1 MTCNDVRDDLETFV
15 DGALGAAREAAVRA
29 HLDACPDCRRAVEEA
44 RAFSAALGEGIRRHV
59 GAIVPPPGAKVALL
73 ARLGGTAAAPAPAPR
88 LRRLALAAAASVL
101 VGLGAGLAYR
111 TLGPGGGAA
120 EDPGRT
126 PLAARVAELEAV
138 RAWQDDLARAVERN
152 PADRPLGLV
161 ACAYL
166 PPERGRALL
175 KDRLGIE
182 PSEEAVRAAWPD
194 AAQPVVRLARS
205 TRTGKR
211 SSELLFVQTSDGRVH
226 VEHTERS
233 NGDETKTTLD
243 AASWEILAA
252 QNAELCRA
260 LEIVDAE
267 GRLIAGLPIP
277 SEPQLRREV
286 AGALASGTAPRGA
299 ARRLLALRLAPR
311 VKSADEL
318 ERELRAVAA
327 AAPRPAAAPAIPGA
341 GLLRDAV
348 RRLEAETGA
357 ARLPDAEWV
366 DAMACLDR
374 LRQP

>member
-1 MTCNDVRDDLETFV
+1 MTCNDVRDDLESFV
-15 DGALGAAREAAVRA
+15 DGALDAGRADAVRA
-29 HLDACPDCRRAVEEA
+29 HLDACPDCRRAAGEA
-44 RAFSAALGEGIRRHV
+44 RAFSAALGAGIRRHV
-59 GAIVPPPGAKVALL
+59 DAIVPPPGAKAALL
-73 ARLGGTAAAPAPAPR
+73 ARIRSAAAAAPAIR
-88 LRRLALAAAASVL
+88 FRRLALAAAASVL
-101 VGLGAGLAYR
+101 VGLGAGLAWR
-111 TLGPGGGAA
+111 AVGPAPDASGDAA
-120 EDPGRT
+120 
-126 PLAARVAELEAV
+126 LAKRYAGLEAV
-138 RAWQDDLARAVERN
+138 RAWQDDLARAGERN

-182 PSEEAVRAAWPD
+182 PSEEAVRAAWPET
-194 AAQPVVRLARS
+194 PSTVVRLSRS

-252 QNAELCRA
+252 QNAELCRT

-277 SEPQLRREV
+277 AEPLLRREV
-286 AGALASGTAPRGA
+286 AGALAAGTAPRGM
-299 ARRLLALRLAPR
+299 ARQLLALRLASR
-311 VKSADEL
+311 VKSAEEL
-318 ERELRAVAA
+318 ERELRTV
-327 AAPRPAAAPAIPGA
+327 AAPRPAAASPVPGP
-341 GLLRDAV
+341 GRLHEAV

-357 ARLPDAEWV
+357 GRLPEEEWV
-366 DAMACLDR
+366 DVMACMDR
-374 LRQP
+374 LRRL